1 MKKRIAIIPARA
13 NSKRLK
19 SKNIKLFYGKPLI
32 HYSLK
37 AAKECN
43 LFDKIHVSTE
53 SKNVKKI
60 VQEMGFK
67 VDFLRDKKLSKD
79 KTSVEKVIKFVIDEY
94 LKRGEI
100 FDEIFLIFA
109 TNPFVSADNLKKAY
123 KKYCLYKKK
132 FSIMPVVKFN
142 KPLEW
147 ALIKNNKKKVL
158 KPKFPKGIK
167 KTSKDFS
174 ELYYEAGMFII
185 YQKNYL
191 YKKINLSYKAFE
203 LKYHR
208 TVDIDNL
215 QDFKIAQ
222 SLYKLK

>member
-167 KTSKDFS
+167 KTSKDFN